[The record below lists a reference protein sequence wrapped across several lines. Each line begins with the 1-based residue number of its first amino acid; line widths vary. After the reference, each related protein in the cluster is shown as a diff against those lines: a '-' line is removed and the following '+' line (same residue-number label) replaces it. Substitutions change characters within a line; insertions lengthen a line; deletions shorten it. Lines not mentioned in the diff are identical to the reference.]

1 LAKTIFSLK
10 FDKKRRIFLF
20 GIFTQP
26 RVDAL
31 TSAPTERI
39 RQMYQTYNTLKHRWA
54 RVKDFINYTQPKD
67 FWMDI
72 NSYLR
77 NLTRNLIED
86 TLDEEMIQYMQT
98 QPYQRTDRA
107 SRLDYRNGY
116 YRRNLVTTFGP
127 IRDIAI
133 PRSRLGLFRPSV
145 FERYQ
150 RRQETVNT
158 AVCNVFLRGIS
169 TRDVA
174 EALKPLLGS
183 TLSASAVSSITKRLN
198 PLVKEFHE
206 RKLLDEYQFL
216 FLDGITISV
225 KGSFKAKKILILVAY
240 GITVFGKKEL
250 IAFRIANAESNS
262 ACEGFLNNLFCRGF
276 EGKNLKMIVTD
287 GSKGFAH
294 AIEIVYPHALHQ
306 RCWVHKLRNATKHLK
321 KADIKPFKLDARK
334 IYNAS
339 THRKAI
345 AAFKKLK
352 KDWHRA
358 APEAVKCLERDLD
371 ELLVF
376 LTIPIKEQFRAFIRR
391 QIRTTNIIE
400 RSFREVRRRT
410 RPMGCFTNY
419 DSVSR
424 IIYAIFNRLNSKW
437 QEKPLKEF
445 TQFI

>member
-1 LAKTIFSLK
+1 MENFINPGLTALYQKGYAMQYVVTEHSL
-10 FDKKRRIFLF
+10 RR
-20 GIFTQP
+20 
-26 RVDAL
+26 
-31 TSAPTERI
+31 
-39 RQMYQTYNTLKHRWA
+39 RWA
-54 RVKDFINYTQPKD
+54 RVNEFFQCTQEKD
-67 FWMDI
+67 FWVDI
-72 NSYLR
+72 NLYLR
-77 NLTRNLIED
+77 RLVKGIIEVS
-86 TLDEEMIQYMQT
+86 LDEEMIQYMQT
-98 QPYQRTDRA
+98 QPYQRTEK
-107 SRLDYRNGY
+107 SNRLDYRNGY
-116 YRRNLVTTFGP
+116 YCRSLDTTLGP
-127 IRDIAI
+127 VERIAV
-133 PRSRLGLFRPSV
+133 PRSRQGLFRPSV

-150 RRQETVNT
+150 RRQEAVNT

-174 EALKPLLGS
+174 EALKPLLNT
-183 TLSASAVSSITKRLN
+183 TLSASTVSTITKKLN

-206 RKLLDEYQFL
+206 RELLDEYQFL

-225 KGSFKAKKILILVAY
+225 KGSLKAKKILVLAAY

-250 IAFRIANAESNS
+250 IAFRIANAESTP
-262 ACEGFLNNLFCRGF
+262 ACEGFLNDLFRRGL

-287 GSKGFAH
+287 GSKGFIS
-294 AIEIVYPHALHQ
+294 AIELVYPHAKHQ

-321 KADIKPFKLDARK
+321 KTDIKAFKIDARK

-339 THRKAI
+339 SHR
-345 AAFKKLK
+345 
-352 KDWHRA
+352 
-358 APEAVKCLERDLD
+358 EAVASFKTLRKNWKNISSEAVNCLERDID
-371 ELLVF
+371 DLLAF

-437 QEKPLKEF
+437 QEKPLKQF